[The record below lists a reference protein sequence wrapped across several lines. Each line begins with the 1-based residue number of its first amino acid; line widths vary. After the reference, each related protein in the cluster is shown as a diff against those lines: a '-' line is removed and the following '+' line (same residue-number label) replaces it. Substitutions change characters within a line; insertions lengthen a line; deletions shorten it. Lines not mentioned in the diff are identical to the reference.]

1 MSVMPRQVGE
11 EERIAFEAAGAVPED
26 APVEPAAPVQQDN
39 PASAAPVTPPQ
50 MKPQKAALYIFTSVL
65 AALTQGLG
73 MNLMSANIYQLQGS
87 LSATV
92 NELAWLSAVYLAPYA
107 SMSLALF
114 KIRTQYGLRPFAE
127 LGIACFV
134 LATIANL
141 FVSDFHSAVV
151 VRFISGMAAA
161 PLSTIGFLYMLEAF
175 PPEKKLTLGLSLSLT
190 NTLLAAPLA
199 RIISPSLLSFGGYHA
214 LYTFEMALALILLP
228 FIYLLP
234 ITAPPR
240 IKVIQKM
247 DIFSYLILA
256 CGFGCLAVFL
266 TLGRLYWWFEA
277 WWLGALLAAA
287 IGLLTAFAVIEL
299 NRQSP
304 LIDLRWVFSWPNLHM
319 AAVLIVF
326 RTVASEQSTTAAN
339 FFQQIGLTND
349 QTVMLYTV
357 ILCASITGGLVCA
370 FLMTTRHVDLAH
382 VLALIL
388 IGTGAYLDSNSTA
401 LTRPEQMYLS
411 QAMVA
416 AGAAMFL
423 PPAMAAGLKTVFAK
437 GIPYIVNFLV
447 IFLFTQSIGG
457 SMASA
462 ALGTFVTL
470 REKFHSSVLVEKIV
484 MSDPL
489 VAQRVSQLAGAYGK
503 VITDKTLLNAE
514 GLTLLGQQ
522 VSREAYIMAYNDTFL
537 TIAVVSAISLFV
549 LLTHLGWRFLA
560 RRFTAPVA
568 AVPA

>member
-1 MSVMPRQVGE
+1 M
-11 EERIAFEAAGAVPED
+11 
-26 APVEPAAPVQQDN
+26 
-39 PASAAPVTPPQ
+39 
-50 MKPQKAALYIFTSVL
+50 
-65 AALTQGLG
+65 ALTQGLG

-107 SMSLALF
+107 SMSIALF

-127 LGIACFV
+127 FGIACFAV
-134 LATIANL
+134 ATIANL
-141 FVSDFHSAVV
+141 FVSDFHSALV

-199 RIISPSLLSFGGYHA
+199 RIISPSLIEFGGWHA
-214 LYTFEMALALILLP
+214 LYTFEMALALIALP

-240 IKVIQKM
+240 VKVIQKM
-247 DIFSYLILA
+247 DILSYFILA
-256 CGFGCLAVFL
+256 TAFGCLAVFL

-277 WWLGALLAAA
+277 PWLGVLLACG
-287 IGLLTAFAVIEL
+287 IGLLTLFGVIEL
-299 NRQSP
+299 QRASP

-339 FFQQIGLTND
+339 FFMQIGLIND
-349 QTVMLYTV
+349 QTTTLYTV
-357 ILCASITGGLVCA
+357 ILCASIAGGLFCA
-370 FLMTTRHVDLAH
+370 LLMTTRHVDLAH
-382 VLALIL
+382 ILALIL
-388 IGTGAYLDSNSTA
+388 IGTGAFMDSNSTA

-437 GIPYIVNFLV
+437 GMPYIVNFLV

-489 VAQRVSQLAGAYGK
+489 VAQRVSQLAGSYGK
-503 VITDKTLLNAE
+503 VMTDKSLLNAE

-522 VSREAYIMAYNDTFL
+522 VSREAYVMAYNDTFL
-537 TIAVVSAISLFV
+537 MIAIVSAVSLFF
-549 LLTHLGWRFLA
+549 LLAHLGWRS
-560 RRFTAPVA
+560 VA
-568 AVPA
+568 ARWKTPDGVTVAAQS